1 MGDRP
6 EIICPIKVDTHKIQ
20 LNSQGLF
27 EAMQKLRTDLE
38 SCPECPNH
46 KSCPVLENI
55 NASVTNALQE
65 IIDEWG
71 LEQISYSKSA

>member
-6 EIICPIKVDTHKIQ
+6 EIICPIKEDTYKIQ
-20 LNSQGLF
+20 LNSQGLL
-27 EAMQKLRTDLE
+27 EAMRKLRSDLE
-38 SCPECPNH
+38 SCPECPNY
-46 KSCPVLENI
+46 KSCPVLDNI

-71 LEQISYSKSA
+71 LDQISHSKSV